1 MRSTLN
7 TPRRCGRRVKNGR
20 VSASDATPS
29 LLPMNM
35 LEISTRW
42 AKGEVVQGRIMMVA
56 GIGFTLA
63 AILILDHHTSLIRGF
78 AGPAVLIVLALC
90 GYGANLMFSRP
101 AEINRF
107 VVAYEADAAAF
118 RVSERQRF
126 LDLRTSFARN
136 QIIWAGLSVP
146 AAVAAFLVSS
156 PTYVSLALG
165 MLLATIIAFAID
177 TALALR
183 AKRALQQLAALQ

>member
-1 MRSTLN
+1 M
-7 TPRRCGRRVKNGR
+7 
-20 VSASDATPS
+20 
-29 LLPMNM
+29 
-35 LEISTRW
+35 
-42 AKGEVVQGRIMMVA
+42 QGKIMMVA
-56 GIGFTLA
+56 GIGFTIA
-63 AILILDHHTSLIRGF
+63 AILVLDRHTGLICGF

-107 VVAYEADAAAF
+107 VVAYEADAVAF
-118 RVSERQRF
+118 RVSEKQRF

-136 QIIWAGLSVP
+136 QIIWASLSV
-146 AAVAAFLVSS
+146 AAAIAAFLVSS

-165 MLLATIIAFAID
+165 MLLAAIIAFAID

-183 AKRALQQLAALQ
+183 AKKGLQELAALHLPSRR

>member
-1 MRSTLN
+1 MS
-7 TPRRCGRRVKNGR
+7 
-20 VSASDATPS
+20 
-29 LLPMNM
+29 M

-56 GIGFTLA
+56 GIGFTIA
-63 AILILDHHTSLIRGF
+63 TILILDRHTSLIRGF

-101 AEINRF
+101 AEINRI
-107 VVAYEADAAAF
+107 VVAYKADAAAF
-118 RVSERQRF
+118 RVSEKQRF

-136 QIIWAGLSVP
+136 QIIWAGLSVT

-165 MLLATIIAFAID
+165 MLLAAIIAFAID

-183 AKRALQQLAALQ
+183 AKKALQELAALQ